1 MNEFYAGA
9 IIGKSYI
16 MNVLLRADAD
26 LLEVVEQLRLLRLQQ
41 LLELQTQ
48 RHDALLVRRQRV
60 QSEEIARVQLTEDEI
75 QRHRV
80 VVDVAEG
87 RDCKHSIHGS
97 VTPVITRLL
106 RTHSAPDSRFNCDT
120 INNTRTGNA
129 RAVISCDTDAK
140 NSQTYRTWRSRGRE

>member
-9 IIGKSYI
+9 IIGKSYR

-60 QSEEIARVQLTEDEI
+60 QPEEIARVQLAEHEV
-75 QRHRV
+75 QRHWV
-80 VVDVAEG
+80 VVDVAEW
-87 RDCKHSIHGS
+87 RDCKHSIHGR
-97 VTPVITRLL
+97 VT
-106 RTHSAPDSRFNCDT
+106 
-120 INNTRTGNA
+120 
-129 RAVISCDTDAK
+129 
-140 NSQTYRTWRSRGRE
+140 